1 MLSRRV
7 SNPADVSR
15 VFHHDNPV
23 SRDLLSEGPGFEDAA
38 HQYAQREADYQKS
51 DWQEAAKWYQK
62 SADQGFA
69 SIVSVQCT
77 LVDMPSSRTT
87 QRLLMVISAAT
98 TALQLP
104 YGAMHEKFAASLV
117 LPVPLYFATCGYGH
131 SGRVMITRLF
141 ST

>member
-51 DWQEAAKWYQK
+51 DWQEAAKWK
-62 SADQGFA
+62 
-69 SIVSVQCT
+69 IKNLLRVNSV
-77 LVDMPSSRTT
+77 L
-87 QRLLMVISAAT
+87 
-98 TALQLP
+98 
-104 YGAMHEKFAASLV
+104 LV
-117 LPVPLYFATCGYGH
+117 LCFFLY
-131 SGRVMITRLF
+131 TRDSWVEFTKPKPKVDPAKLARERALKAQKAQAKPK
-141 ST
+141 

>member
-1 MLSRRV
+1 MLKLSRRV

-69 SIVSVQCT
+69 DAEYSLGSMYFSGHAVQQDDAEAFNGDFRCYHCT
-77 LVDMPSSRTT
+77 AV
-87 QRLLMVISAAT
+87 
-98 TALQLP
+98 ALRR
-104 YGAMHEKFAASLV
+104 YA
-117 LPVPLYFATCGYGH
+117 
-131 SGRVMITRLF
+131 
-141 ST
+141 